1 MDKPIIA
8 AIFNPLYDETL
19 LGKHVR
25 GILMEFVKECTS
37 ENSHIRC
44 FIKTFFYGSLLE
56 IYIAI
61 NTFK

>member
-19 LGKHVR
+19 LGKPVS
-25 GILMEFVKECTS
+25 ILMAFVKECTS

-44 FIKTFFYGSLLE
+44 FIKTFFYGSLL
-56 IYIAI
+56 
-61 NTFK
+61 